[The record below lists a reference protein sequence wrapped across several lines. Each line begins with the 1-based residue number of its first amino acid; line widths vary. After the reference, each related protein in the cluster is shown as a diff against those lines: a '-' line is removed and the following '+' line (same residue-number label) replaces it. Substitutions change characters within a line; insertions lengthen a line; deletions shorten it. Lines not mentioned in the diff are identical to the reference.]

1 MKEVNAAAMN
11 HCLDEVPNLPALNIS
26 YDGRVE
32 WNPTKSMDATIHQ
45 FRSAV
50 LSANVR
56 IIKQILKDLHNLA
69 PGQIERL
76 IALLIN
82 RTSVEP
88 TKEALMT
95 AICIGSRPLVEFIL
109 SLFMEYPGEERNGC
123 RKSKSFPVHMTPLM
137 LACICN
143 NFAIVQCLL
152 LRKHYMQLPHRPDC
166 HCDECLRS
174 AHCMENS
181 IILLDTYRAISS
193 ESFLWLACTD
203 PLLAA
208 FNLAV
213 DLQVCEE
220 MEKEHKVAYRNLRH
234 NVMTFAVKIAEQ
246 CWTTE
251 EIHVLLSRKVGS
263 PLADCELR
271 FPRIQLALK
280 AHMKPFLSLLGIQ
293 ATIEGHW
300 HGMWTDSGKFKCQD
314 LSRKFRH
321 FICYP
326 ILALLHAI
334 SAGSYIETF
343 KYPLARYMSRLASYI
358 LFLTIL
364 IFIRYFG
371 RTGEQSSER
380 SLVNSNL
387 RLILESY
394 VYLYVYGMAVI
405 HYIEF
410 ASKGFMT
417 FYNVWWRWF
426 DLILIWL
433 FSGSFFCF
441 IMTAATIHQD
451 GLKQLHRRHWVYY
464 DFSIIYDIYFGTAS
478 IMALWRL
485 LYYFQLQR
493 NIGSTVVSTMR
504 KNFIKN
510 IGITFRNLYWSFY
523 GYLAPWDYKLVVGN
537 AGPNQEPIEHP
548 LTNYAGEITIAIFHI
563 AVVITLLN
571 LMISMLVRT
580 ADTVLKNED
589 QEWKFTRCQIYSEYF
604 DWFTAIPPPFNLI
617 YNTTCGLYRLF
628 SNKFKF
634 VYPDLWIPVQI
645 WNPSVNDVIE
655 QDFLYLKLMRLLF
668 ERYRF
673 AEEYHY
679 QTAMKDDADR
689 FIYKEKHTRPL
700 LSFMNSPP
708 ISHKMI
714 TY

>member
-1 MKEVNAAAMN
+1 
-11 HCLDEVPNLPALNIS
+11 
-26 YDGRVE
+26 
-32 WNPTKSMDATIHQ
+32 MDATIHQ

-493 NIGSTVVSTMR
+493 NIGSTVISISKCIRDVTIFLSIAAIIMICFSLGINTMYQAYNENR
-504 KNFIKN
+504 VLDKSGNIIQQKETYSS

-689 FIYKEKHTRPL
+689 FIYKEKHVC
-700 LSFMNSPP
+700 
-708 ISHKMI
+708 
-714 TY
+714 

>member
-1 MKEVNAAAMN
+1 MDFDSQHQKWFCCCCHLTRGLVILSSAEIILSLFLLLYTIAYIALSNSNEQHDNMLWFMIILMSISIMFGVTSALLIFGINKYKVKLMYPTLVARAIIVFFMQAFGVSIIVRPSHTIDVIN
-11 HCLDEVPNLPALNIS
+11 LNESNDEIMHKNFVQEKMRIKMVPNLPALNIS

-50 LSANVR
+50 LGANVR

-280 AHMKPFLSLLGIQ
+280 THMKPFLSLLGIQ

-334 SAGSYIETF
+334 SAGSCIETF

-493 NIGSTVVSTMR
+493 NIGSTVV
-504 KNFIKN
+504 
-510 IGITFRNLYWSFY
+510 
-523 GYLAPWDYKLVVGN
+523 A
-537 AGPNQEPIEHP
+537 
-548 LTNYAGEITIAIFHI
+548 
-563 AVVITLLN
+563 
-571 LMISMLVRT
+571 
-580 ADTVLKNED
+580 
-589 QEWKFTRCQIYSEYF
+589 
-604 DWFTAIPPPFNLI
+604 LI
-617 YNTTCGLYRLF
+617 N
-628 SNKFKF
+628 
-634 VYPDLWIPVQI
+634 
-645 WNPSVNDVIE
+645 
-655 QDFLYLKLMRLLF
+655 
-668 ERYRF
+668 
-673 AEEYHY
+673 
-679 QTAMKDDADR
+679 
-689 FIYKEKHTRPL
+689 
-700 LSFMNSPP
+700 
-708 ISHKMI
+708 
-714 TY
+714 